1 MRGEVTGHRVGP
13 LSANIRMDVI
23 RIQLPVHSP
32 HTWNLP
38 LSYAMAQSGV
48 TRAHGQTE
56 TSRGKETLKKRWPFA
71 AMKPEQVRSL

>member
-1 MRGEVTGHRVGP
+1 
-13 LSANIRMDVI
+13 MDVI

-32 HTWNLP
+32 HTWNLL

-56 TSRGKETLKKRWPFA
+56 TSRGKETLKKLWPFA
-71 AMKPEQVRSL
+71 AMKPVKADDK